1 MDTIERTLAYL
12 TKNQKGRD
20 AKLFTKGP
28 AFTSHPSPTLP
39 ITSPD
44 CGPSPSTFDSNYT
57 EDGAGLFPT
66 LTWILPPTID
76 ASTVVEY
83 LLVIED
89 ADAPLLSTPA
99 LHGAVYCIPASKTAI
114 EPGDLEKAGKGKG
127 ELKGGLRFA
136 KTLTGAVYGAPRPL
150 RAHGPHRQVYS
161 GFF

>member
-1 MDTIERTLAYL
+1 MDTVERTLAYL

-20 AKLFTKGP
+20 SKLFTKGP
-28 AFTSHPSPTLP
+28 AFTSHRTPTLR

-44 CGPSPSTFDSNYT
+44 CGPSPSNFDSNYM

-66 LTWILPPTID
+66 HTWTLPPTID
-76 ASTVVEY
+76 ASSVVEY
-83 LLVIED
+83 LLVVED

-99 LHGAVYCIPASKTAI
+99 LHGAVFRIPASKTTI
-114 EPGDLEKAGKGKG
+114 EQGDLEKVGKGKG

-150 RAHGPHRQVYS
+150 RAHGPHR
-161 GFF
+161 